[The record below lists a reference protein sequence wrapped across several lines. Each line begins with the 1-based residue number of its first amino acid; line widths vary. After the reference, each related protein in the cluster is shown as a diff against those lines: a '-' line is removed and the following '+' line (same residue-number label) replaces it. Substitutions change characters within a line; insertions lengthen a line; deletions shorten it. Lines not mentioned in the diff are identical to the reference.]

1 MIYFE
6 DLLNAILF
14 TMSLLTLREENV
26 LNPSTLSF

>member
-6 DLLNAILF
+6 DLLEAILY

-26 LNPSTLSF
+26 LNHSTLSF